1 LVTHFIEEQCGFS
14 KGCSCTDAIFTV
26 QQIMEK
32 RKEHNLPLF
41 LLFIDYEK
49 AYDKVNRDKLW
60 EMLDNKIPDYLLN
73 TIKCIYRNTN
83 IRIKFNDGISEPIHI
98 SKGVRQGCGLSLLL
112 FNIYISKIILEFK
125 TDKEGHTTK

>member
-1 LVTHFIEEQCGFS
+1 MWNLWRNFFTAYSLQIICKHNKKQTIEYLEDEMVEEQCGFR
-14 KGCSCTDAIFTV
+14 KGRSCTDAIFTV

-41 LLFIDYEK
+41 FLFIDYEK

-60 EMLDNKIPDYLLN
+60 EMMDNKIPNYLLN
-73 TIKCIYRNTN
+73 TIKCIYRNTK

-98 SKGVRQGCGLSLLL
+98 NSVV
-112 FNIYISKIILEFK
+112 
-125 TDKEGHTTK
+125 